1 MISMFTIFSMYIMH
15 VCLGSGCNSYQGHVY
30 DSGEFWRVL
39 GCPHVR
45 HHWKC
50 NIVDTFTHH
59 FCTNGHGWTIETSF
73 PYIRK
78 SEWWHSPVQYI
89 TFLLI
94 LVGSTLCSTS
104 SITTQTFY
112 KVRDK
117 PVLLHIMLHTTTKA
131 WKSSYYSW
139 RLRFSHRFSL
149 KSQRIVEDEQDSNFI
164 TWAGNSLIAPEKNQK
179 KCYKLGN
186 VEVTTAQFLM
196 ACVWHILWTMG

>member
-1 MISMFTIFSMYIMH
+1 MISMLTIFSMYIMH

-104 SITTQTFY
+104 SITTQALY
-112 KVRDK
+112 KVRDYLHCCALCCTTLFHK
-117 PVLLHIMLHTTTKA
+117 VESCWITSTLVDGRCHWRCWLPGSQWPGFKCSQIFEAPPAGRWASQCLTNDNSETVLAH
-131 WKSSYYSW
+131 
-139 RLRFSHRFSL
+139 SHYTQL
-149 KSQRIVEDEQDSNFI
+149 
-164 TWAGNSLIAPEKNQK
+164 
-179 KCYKLGN
+179 
-186 VEVTTAQFLM
+186 
-196 ACVWHILWTMG
+196 